1 MKELLIKLKAC
12 QEAKEWAQYPD
23 MVDIKFE
30 LIREFRGFMRQK
42 YIRDY
47 NLEINVNNG

>member
-1 MKELLIKLKAC
+1 LSIEIEIQIPDSELK
-12 QEAKEWAQYPD
+12 QWSQYPD

-30 LIREFRGFMRQK
+30 LIRGFMRQK